1 MMAEAMKEEWTL
13 EKGTRLTGV
22 WIRKVPKEWQKF
34 SLDPNDIKEKLIA
47 ACKSTAEC
55 KLINFSCKTLDMA
68 IQASYAKAECENC
81 THTHYGLI
89 KVPRGLPQP
98 VDNLTR
104 ESAIRRI
111 AHYDPSSDKY
121 FKNVKS
127 LSKG

>member
-1 MMAEAMKEEWTL
+1 MIAEAMGEKWTNQ
-13 EKGTRLTGV
+13 KGTALKGV

-34 SLDPNDIKEKLIA
+34 SLDTNNIKDKLIA

-55 KLINFSCKTLDMA
+55 KVINFSQKTLEMA
-68 IQASYAKAECENC
+68 IQAAYSKAECENC

-89 KVPRGLPQP
+89 KVPKGMAQP
-98 VDNLTR
+98 IDNLTR

-121 FKNVKS
+121 FKKVKS
-127 LSKG
+127 LSKR